1 MNSSVKYSRRGIAVG
16 GIRGGSGKTLF
27 SVGLIQALK
36 RRGVNVAPFKK
47 GPDYIDPA
55 WLSLSAGT
63 QCLNLDAYLMPK
75 EKILSS
81 FLGGSRGPGFAVV
94 EGNRGLFD
102 GLDIDGTYSF
112 AELVKWLNI
121 PLLIVL
127 DCSKSSRTL
136 AALVHGLET
145 FDPKLPLSG
154 VVLNQ
159 IAGERHKKIITES
172 IEKYCRTP
180 VLGALP
186 RLTDL
191 PLNERHLGLVPVGEH
206 PDPDGVIATLGD
218 MVEHNADIEAILKL
232 TETVQE
238 TEAAGFPETP
248 HTYDSIIENRG
259 YVEKSGPDGP
269 DTQENERS
277 VQPAIGVIRDSAFNF
292 YYAENL
298 AALEKNGA
306 RIIELN
312 SISDEDIPPVDGL
325 YIGGGFPET
334 HVELLSKNHRF
345 REKIQ
350 KLVNAGLPVYAE
362 CGGLIYL
369 SDSIA
374 INGRY
379 FPMAGIFP
387 FIFEISDRPVGHGY
401 TLFEVDRENPF
412 YRTGVVVRGHEFR
425 YSRIVNAGEADKVNM
440 VFTMRRGAG
449 IAGGRDGILYNNC
462 LATFSHTHA
471 YGENIQWIESMRTL
485 AMYEMQ
491 KKGAGSG
498 FLLS

>member
-1 MNSSVKYSRRGIAVG
+1 MISSITYSRRGIAVG

-27 SVGLIQALK
+27 SVGMIQALQ
-36 RRGVNVAPFKK
+36 RRGVSVAPFKK

-55 WLSLSAGT
+55 WLSRAAGR

-75 EKILSS
+75 EKILHS
-81 FLGGSRGPGFAVV
+81 FLGASGGPGFAVV

-121 PLLIVL
+121 PLLLVL

-145 FDPKLPLSG
+145 FDPKLPLHG

-159 IAGERHKKIITES
+159 IAGERHKKIISES

-186 RLTDL
+186 RISDL
-191 PLNERHLGLVPVGEH
+191 PLSERHLGLVPVGEH

-218 MVEHNADIEAILKL
+218 IVEQNADIEAILEL
-232 TETVQE
+232 TETAP
-238 TEAAGFPETP
+238 EADAADSSEAPLTYNSIVESRGFARPDEP
-248 HTYDSIIENRG
+248 DIHEIE
-259 YVEKSGPDGP
+259 PP
-269 DTQENERS
+269 I
-277 VQPAIGVIRDSAFNF
+277 QPAIGVIRDSAFNF
-292 YYAENL
+292 YYIENL
-298 AALEKNGA
+298 AALKKNGV
-306 RIIELN
+306 RILELN
-312 SISDEDIPPVDGL
+312 SLSDEDIPPLDGL

-350 KLVNAGLPVYAE
+350 KLVKAGLPVYAE

-369 SDSIA
+369 SDSIT
-374 INGRY
+374 IDGRN
-379 FPMAGIFP
+379 FPMAGVFP
-387 FIFEISDRPVGHGY
+387 FVFEISDRPVGHGY
-401 TLFEVDRENPF
+401 TLFKVDRENPF

-425 YSRIVNAGEADKVNM
+425 YSRIVNSAEAEKVNM

-471 YGENIQWIESMRTL
+471 YGDNIQWIESMRTL
-485 AMYEMQ
+485 AMHEMQ
-491 KKGAGSG
+491 KKRSG
-498 FLLS
+498 IISPLP